1 MYIKKEYDF
10 TDLKNNSWSG
20 AVNTLKTIEE
30 AGKEEE
36 LMSLLTDIFSEET
49 PEETKVNDFLWF
61 NTDYIY
67 ESLGI
72 KEEED
77 EEDNSDEDDLHA
89 DRED

>member
-10 TDLKNNSWSG
+10 ADLKNNSWSG

-36 LMSLLTDIFSEET
+36 LMSLLEDLFCEET

-61 NTDYIY
+61 DTDYIY

-77 EEDNSDEDDLHA
+77 EEEDE
-89 DRED
+89 EE

>member
-36 LMSLLTDIFSEET
+36 LMSLLEDLFSEDTHQT
-49 PEETKVNDFLWF
+49 PEETEVNDFLWF
-61 NTDYIY
+61 DTDYIY
-67 ESLGI
+67 KSLGI

-77 EEDNSDEDDLHA
+77 EEE
-89 DRED
+89 